1 MSIGYIKSL
10 IMMMILVSILILVHE
25 AGHFFAA
32 KFFKLNPTR
41 FGFGLPFGPTLWEKE
56 INGVKFLIHA
66 CLFGGYVSFADDEE
80 ENSDIPANSDQRISN
95 RPVYQRA
102 IIYSAGVVANFLC
115 AIVMVLL
122 AAAIWGQMPSGNYDV
137 FVKDIAAPKTE
148 AIWQSGIQK
157 GDKIIKI
164 NGHDVKN
171 SNMLIMIA
179 QQSKA
184 FDSKVDENFA
194 NQNFIELK
202 KINPAFTKDE
212 IIPKDIL
219 IKLPAKETEPAII
232 MNDNVLKGLEKYKD
246 LQVSLTDTQKS
257 LREKVQNKSYII
269 SDGTITLNDVAY
281 AISDNVHPVNLE
293 VLRNGQTVALKP
305 IYPNKNGIMGIQM
318 EIKEIVIP
326 TKTPKAVI
334 KTSFNYVNEQ
344 TSLLLWGFYQM
355 VTGKVSFSDIH
366 GVIAITKVGGDVI
379 HNGGMFYG
387 LLLTA
392 IISIDLFILNL
403 LPIPPLD
410 GGHLL
415 FLGIEKLR
423 GKPVEK
429 EVIEK
434 LWITCFAILLLFF
447 VAVTAND
454 IYALVTHKL

>member
-1 MSIGYIKSL
+1 
-10 IMMMILVSILILVHE
+10 
-25 AGHFFAA
+25 
-32 KFFKLNPTR
+32 
-41 FGFGLPFGPTLWEKE
+41 
-56 INGVKFLIHA
+56 
-66 CLFGGYVSFADDEE
+66 
-80 ENSDIPANSDQRISN
+80 
-95 RPVYQRA
+95 
-102 IIYSAGVVANFLC
+102 
-115 AIVMVLL
+115 
-122 AAAIWGQMPSGNYDV
+122 
-137 FVKDIAAPKTE
+137 
-148 AIWQSGIQK
+148 
-157 GDKIIKI
+157 
-164 NGHDVKN
+164 
-171 SNMLIMIA
+171 MLIMIA

-232 MNDNVLKGLEKYKD
+232 MSDNVLKGLEKYKD

>member
-1 MSIGYIKSL
+1 MS
-10 IMMMILVSILILVHE
+10 
-25 AGHFFAA
+25 
-32 KFFKLNPTR
+32 
-41 FGFGLPFGPTLWEKE
+41 
-56 INGVKFLIHA
+56 
-66 CLFGGYVSFADDEE
+66 
-80 ENSDIPANSDQRISN
+80 
-95 RPVYQRA
+95 
-102 IIYSAGVVANFLC
+102 
-115 AIVMVLL
+115 
-122 AAAIWGQMPSGNYDV
+122 
-137 FVKDIAAPKTE
+137 
-148 AIWQSGIQK
+148 
-157 GDKIIKI
+157 
-164 NGHDVKN
+164 
-171 SNMLIMIA
+171 
-179 QQSKA
+179 
-184 FDSKVDENFA
+184 
-194 NQNFIELK
+194 
-202 KINPAFTKDE
+202 
-212 IIPKDIL
+212 
-219 IKLPAKETEPAII
+219 
-232 MNDNVLKGLEKYKD
+232 DNVLKGLEKYKD

-344 TSLLLWGFYQM
+344 TSLLLWGLYQM